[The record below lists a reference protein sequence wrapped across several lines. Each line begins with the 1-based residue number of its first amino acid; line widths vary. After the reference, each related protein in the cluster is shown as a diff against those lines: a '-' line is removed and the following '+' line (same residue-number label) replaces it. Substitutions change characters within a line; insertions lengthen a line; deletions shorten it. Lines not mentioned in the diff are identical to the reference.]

1 MKKKNVVKAAIIC
14 TGAAALGYIVKKV
27 YDIIKDLKNLRF
39 DDLND
44 DLFDCD
50 LEKTQNEKNI
60 FAAHPI
66 SSDAPS
72 NDDNFEVEASDEDF
86 VNEDEITEE
95 TEIIVDQ
102 SEDDADI
109 VLPPEVIN
117 KVGKLE
123 DLLTFEGLDF
133 DTNQRDYLYHII
145 DYMKRNHEMRMALLI
160 GMDYNGHNP
169 IEVFTDNQ
177 FAEIKKIIG

>member
-1 MKKKNVVKAAIIC
+1 MKKKNAVKAALIC
-14 TGAAALGYIVKKV
+14 CGIAAVGYIVKKV
-27 YDIIKDLKNLRF
+27 HDINEELSTLHL
-39 DDLND
+39 DDLSD
-44 DLFDCD
+44 DLFECE

-60 FAAHPI
+60 FVANQNEHTD
-66 SSDAPS
+66 S
-72 NDDNFEVEASDEDF
+72 VEETIIEEATEEDF
-86 VNEDEITEE
+86 VTEEE
-95 TEIIVDQ
+95 TEIIIENQ
-102 SEDDADI
+102 EETAK

-145 DYMKRNHEMRMALLI
+145 DYMKEHHEMRLALLI
-160 GMDYNGHNP
+160 GMDYNGKHP
-169 IEVFTDNQ
+169 LEVFTDNQ

>member
-1 MKKKNVVKAAIIC
+1 MKKKNIVKAAIIC

-27 YDIIKDLKNLRF
+27 YDINQELKGLRF

-44 DLFDCD
+44 DLFECD
-50 LEKTQNEKNI
+50 LEKTPNEKNI
-60 FAAHPI
+60 ILAHSATEDFP
-66 SSDAPS
+66 
-72 NDDNFEVEASDEDF
+72 EATEEDF
-86 VNEDEITEE
+86 VDETPTEIEVVEEE
-95 TEIIVDQ
+95 TT
-102 SEDDADI
+102 EDLEAP
-109 VLPPEVIN
+109 LPPEVIN

-133 DTNQRDYLYHII
+133 DTNQRDYLYYII
-145 DYMKRNHEMRMALLI
+145 DYMKKNHEMRMALLI